1 MNSILKTGAVGLLA
15 VALAGLPVWLPAQ
28 TNEKPAVVKKSAGEK
43 KEAAPKRQAAGPFH
57 GKLAAVDKVNKTIT
71 VGKRTFQV
79 TSGTKLAKGGKPA
92 LLEDGVVGE
101 LVSGGFKTAEDGK
114 LIATKLNFGPKV
126 AAKGAAKKAQ
136 TKAQPKE

>member
-1 MNSILKTGAVGLLA
+1 MNSILKTGAFGLLA
-15 VALAGLPVWLPAQ
+15 VALAGLPVRLPAQ
-28 TNEKPAVVKKSAGEK
+28 TNEIPAVVRKSAGEK
-43 KEAAPKRQAAGPFH
+43 KQAAARRQAAGPFH

-79 TSGTKLAKGGKPA
+79 TSETKIAQGGKPA
-92 LLEDGVVGE
+92 LLEDGVVGG

-114 LIATKLNFGPKV
+114 LIATKVNLGPKV
-126 AAKGAAKKAQ
+126 AAKKAQ